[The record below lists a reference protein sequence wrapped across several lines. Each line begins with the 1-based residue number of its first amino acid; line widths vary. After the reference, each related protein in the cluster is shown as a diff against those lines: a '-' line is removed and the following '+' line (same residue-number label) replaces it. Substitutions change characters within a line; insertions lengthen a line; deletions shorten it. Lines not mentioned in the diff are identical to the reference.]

1 MGITVGAALKK
12 VAAAILTEP
21 KVLKN
26 ILFAILVVVVALLLP
41 VVMVVCLF
49 SGRFQVDTA
58 ELQRYVE
65 ANLTAADVQL
75 LQDWKESLERIHL
88 AVRECSDAEAVC
100 AAVYRE
106 LTAFYMRYADL
117 FHAAETV
124 IPAPPRKYHV
134 ILRDQLAQVFRPLC
148 ENDFTADFLAE
159 AMLTW
164 TVAGIPFDQLYGLM
178 RKIIAQ

>member
-1 MGITVGAALKK
+1 MPKIIQNLPERLIEETRRQVMEVGYTALNIREIARNCGVGIGTVYNYFPSKDALI
-12 VAAAILTEP
+12 AQ
-21 KVLKN
+21 
-26 ILFAILVVVVALLLP
+26 F
-41 VVMVVCLF
+41 
-49 SGRFQVDTA
+49 
-58 ELQRYVE
+58 
-65 ANLTAADVQL
+65 L

-88 AVRECSDAEAVC
+88 AVSECSDAEAVF

-106 LTAFYMRYADL
+106 LTAFYTRYADL

-134 ILRDQLAQVFRPLC
+134 ILRDQLAQIFRPLC

-164 TVAGIPFDQLYGLM
+164 TVAGIPFDQLCGLM